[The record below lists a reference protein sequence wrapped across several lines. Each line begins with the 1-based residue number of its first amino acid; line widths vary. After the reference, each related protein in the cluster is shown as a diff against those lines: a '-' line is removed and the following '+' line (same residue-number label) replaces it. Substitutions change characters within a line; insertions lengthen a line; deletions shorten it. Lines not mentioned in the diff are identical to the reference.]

1 MFFFGMQFPLKVDI
15 SPYSIPD
22 KTLQLQCIYIWD
34 ITSSIHGLEITTAV
48 LDGFPLV
55 MTNSLLLMLWPIEFV
70 DLSTKNGDFPVRY
83 VSLLEGKHGNITP
96 ITSRLYIII
105 NPIETIKGHN
115 CTT

>member
-1 MFFFGMQFPLKVDI
+1 M
-15 SPYSIPD
+15 
-22 KTLQLQCIYIWD
+22 
-34 ITSSIHGLEITTAV
+34 TTAV
-48 LDGFPLV
+48 FYCFALA

-70 DLSTKNGDFPVRY
+70 DLPTENGDFPVRY

-105 NPIETIKGHN
+105 NQFETIKGHN